1 MSVVQAAIDCALIP
15 IDGADAGNAG
25 WAGDMILNSS
35 LPEVVHRED
44 CSMSHIGQ
52 LKWFVFSCLLVL
64 ALGTSS
70 DAHAEQLWAGA
81 AKIDIAHESA
91 KPNDPIS
98 ARALVIKSSKQ
109 TIVIV
114 SVDVVAFQSIGP
126 IRDPYM
132 ATVRTAIEKD
142 LGIKG
147 ADIMFNASHCHSTTC
162 KDVDQRTIK
171 VIKQAY
177 KNLQPVKVGVGVG
190 HEDRIQENRRI
201 YLKDGRQFDVR
212 RAYSMPANA
221 EVERIGPIDPNIGII
236 RVDKMN
242 GETMAVVYQFAM
254 HPIQGVPEGGNTA
267 DITGFS
273 SKVIEGNLDE
283 GAVALFLQGCGG
295 DINPTA
301 YKQLDSPTDA
311 EPLGNRLGLSTLK
324 AVRKI
329 KTETTDELKLIN
341 EPLTLPRADYADR
354 LAGMESEQRR
364 LLTSLRA
371 TYFNFDSF
379 MPLAMK
385 YGLSEKPSRYE
396 FGYLHEA
403 MLGRKSLEKLDSMN
417 RNHLKAYIK
426 NIITMEKL
434 TRIQTNMRLLQ
445 NHQNR
450 MIESGKRTIDVE
462 LVGLKVGDF
471 VLVTSPGEL
480 TVEIGLGI
488 KKRSPHKHTFV
499 SGYTNGYIYYAPTS
513 EQLKNVGWAQEDS
526 DCLLAPEWQK
536 VFDDRVDALLK
547 KL

>member
-1 MSVVQAAIDCALIP
+1 MLSTSRSQWIAFWGLLAIVFASIPAAK
-15 IDGADAGNAG
+15 AD
-25 WAGDMILNSS
+25 
-35 LPEVVHRED
+35 
-44 CSMSHIGQ
+44 
-52 LKWFVFSCLLVL
+52 
-64 ALGTSS
+64 
-70 DAHAEQLWAGA
+70 QLWAGA
-81 AKIDIAHESA
+81 AKIDIANEST

-98 ARALVIKSSKQ
+98 ARALVIKNSEK
-109 TIVIV
+109 TVVIV
-114 SVDVVAFQSIGP
+114 AVDVVAFQSIGP

-147 ADIMFNASHCHSTTC
+147 ADIMFNASHCHSSTC

-177 KNLQPVKVGVGVG
+177 ENLQPVKIGVGVG

-212 RAYSMPANA
+212 RAYSMPSDA
-221 EVERIGPIDPNIGII
+221 EVAKVGPIDPNIGII

-242 GETMAVVYQFAM
+242 GQTLAVVYQFAM

-267 DITGFS
+267 DVAGFS
-273 SKVIEGNLDE
+273 SKVIEENLDQ
-283 GAVALFLQGCGG
+283 GTIALFLQGCGG
-295 DINPTA
+295 DINPIA
-301 YKQLDSPTDA
+301 YKQVDAPTDA
-311 EPLGNRLGLSTLK
+311 EPLGNRLGLSTLQ

-329 KTETTDELKLIN
+329 KTKTTDELKLIN
-341 EPLTLPRADYADR
+341 ESLTLPRADYADR
-354 LAGMESEQRR
+354 LAEMESEQRR

-371 TYFNFDSF
+371 TYLNFDSF
-379 MPLAMK
+379 MPLAVK
-385 YGLSEKPSRYE
+385 YGLSEKPSRYA
-396 FGYLHEA
+396 FGYLHEE
-403 MLGRKSLEKLDSMN
+403 MLGRQALAKLDTMN
-417 RNHLKAYIK
+417 RNHLKSYIK

-434 TRIQTNMRLLQ
+434 TRIQTNMRLLN
-445 NHQNR
+445 NHQKR

-462 LVGLKVGDF
+462 LVGMKVGEF

-499 SGYTNGYIYYAPTS
+499 SGYTNGYIYYAPTA